1 MRRSALL
8 AVLFMV
14 AITAARAGAQAPSAP
29 PAAQPAP
36 NDYTQD
42 AAWLCRPGRQ
52 DACAIDLTATVVNA
66 DGSMTREDW
75 KPGVD
80 VPIDCFYVYPT
91 ISTDPGTFSDMTPD
105 PAERNVVAQQ
115 FARFASVC
123 RPFAPLYRQVT
134 IAGLRQRL
142 AGGGI
147 DLGTGS
153 PYDDVRDAWR
163 DYLQRD
169 NRGRGVVLIGHSQG
183 SYVLIEL
190 LRHEIEGKP
199 AQKQLVSAILTGTTI
214 SVPKG
219 AVTGG
224 TFKTLGPCHSA
235 RDTGCVISFSTY
247 RATVPPPPNAL
258 FGRHENGQDALCTN
272 PAGFSD
278 GAADLHAYL
287 STAGRTI
294 TSQASPAAW
303 VTGKTVDTPWVE
315 VPGLVSARCTSN
327 EFATYLEVTV
337 KSDPTDPRVDDI
349 TGDLGMPGKP
359 LPNWGLHLVD
369 MNLTMGDLIAA
380 VDQQGRAW
388 SLKSEKLK

>member
-1 MRRSALL
+1 MRRSALF
-8 AVLFMV
+8 AVLFVV
-14 AITAARAGAQAPSAP
+14 AITAAPAGAQTPSAP

-52 DACAIDLTATVVNA
+52 DACAIDLTATVVKA

-75 KPGVD
+75 EPRAD
-80 VPIDCFYVYPT
+80 APIDCFYVYPT

-142 AGGGI
+142 VGGAI

-190 LRHEIEGKP
+190 LRHEIEGTP
-199 AQKQLVSAILTGTTI
+199 VQEQLVSAILTGTTI

-219 AVTGG
+219 AATGG
-224 TFKTLGPCHSA
+224 TFKTLAPCRSA

-247 RATVPPPPNAL
+247 RATVPPPANAL

-272 PAGFSD
+272 PAAFSD

-287 STAGRTI
+287 STAGRDDHL
-294 TSQASPAAW
+294 A
-303 VTGKTVDTPWVE
+303 
-315 VPGLVSARCTSN
+315 GLAR
-327 EFATYLEVTV
+327 
-337 KSDPTDPRVDDI
+337 
-349 TGDLGMPGKP
+349 
-359 LPNWGLHLVD
+359 
-369 MNLTMGDLIAA
+369 
-380 VDQQGRAW
+380 
-388 SLKSEKLK
+388 